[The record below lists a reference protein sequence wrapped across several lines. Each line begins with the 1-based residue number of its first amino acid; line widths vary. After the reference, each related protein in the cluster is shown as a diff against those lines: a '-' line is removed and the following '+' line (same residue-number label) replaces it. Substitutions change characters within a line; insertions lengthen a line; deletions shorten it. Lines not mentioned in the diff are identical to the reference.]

1 MYNLEALYGLF
12 EQFKKEANDSSV
24 VDGKKPNKSAA
35 QRARVLSGQIR
46 KELVQF
52 KKASLT
58 GNV

>member
-1 MYNLEALYGLF
+1 MYNLEALYDLF
-12 EQFKKEANDSSV
+12 KQFEKEANSSSGAG
-24 VDGKKPNKSAA
+24 GKKPVKAAA

-52 KKASLT
+52 KKDSLT